1 MNEFETNLK
10 PLARVIA
17 VANQKGGVG
26 KTTTTINLGASFAE
40 EGKRV
45 LIVDLDPQANAT
57 TGLGFSSRNLDFSI
71 YDVLSQQ
78 VTTEQV
84 ILKTQT
90 SNLDL
95 LPSNIALTGAEIEL
109 VTAFSREQRL
119 QRALANALEAYDIIL
134 IDCPPALGLLTVN
147 AFVVA
152 KEILVPIQCEYYALE
167 GLGQLV
173 GNVDLVKANLNSEL
187 EISKIVLVMYDSRT
201 KISKQVSDEV
211 REYFGDRVC
220 RQIIPRSVRL
230 SEAPSYGQPITVFDP
245 TSRGAIAY
253 KELAREVLNE

>member
-78 VTTEQV
+78 ATTEQT
-84 ILKTQT
+84 ILKSQT
-90 SNLDL
+90 PNLDL

-119 QRALANALEAYDIIL
+119 QRALSNALEIYDIIL

-152 KEILVPIQCEYYALE
+152 I
-167 GLGQLV
+167 
-173 GNVDLVKANLNSEL
+173 
-187 EISKIVLVMYDSRT
+187 
-201 KISKQVSDEV
+201 
-211 REYFGDRVC
+211 
-220 RQIIPRSVRL
+220 
-230 SEAPSYGQPITVFDP
+230 
-245 TSRGAIAY
+245 
-253 KELAREVLNE
+253 

>member
-167 GLGQLV
+167 GLAQLQS
-173 GNVDLVKANLNSEL
+173 NVELVKANLNPDL
-187 EISKIVLVMYDSRT
+187 KISIIVLVMYDART
-201 KISKQVSDEV
+201 KLSQQVADEV
-211 REYFGDRVC
+211 RQHFGSRVC
-220 RQIIPRSVRL
+220 SQVIPRSVRL
-230 SEAPSYGQPITVFDP
+230 SEAPSFGQPITTFDP
-245 TSRGAIAY
+245 ISRGAIAY
-253 KELAREVLNE
+253 RQLAKEILS